1 MSLENKILALLEES
15 KTELP
20 AKVIASSLKVE
31 RSLVNRTLYE
41 KLLKMG
47 KVIQKEGTPP
57 LWSCKQ
63 TVEEKIAESDN
74 VSPKN
79 VVFIDLGNVH
89 DILPKME
96 AYADDCAVYAFA
108 DRAFNGYGI
117 NPPPKNQNITVLK
130 AKDEHKNSADITMIW
145 KAAELVL
152 LHGRKNS
159 PLARVKSGLRFI
171 IFTRDQGFRTLKA
184 ILEGY
189 SVVSQVLFVQ
199 QWEEAREFI
208 E

>member
-1 MSLENKILALLEES
+1 MSLEHNILALLEES

-31 RSLVNRTLYE
+31 RSLINRTLYE
-41 KLLKMG
+41 KLLKDG
-47 KVIQKEGTPP
+47 KVTQREGTPP
-57 LWSCKQ
+57 LWGYKL
-63 TVEEKIAESDN
+63 TAEEKMAESDN
-74 VSPKN
+74 TSPKN

-117 NPPPKNQNITVLK
+117 NPPPKSHKIAVLK
-130 AKDEHKNSADITMIW
+130 AKDDHKNSADIMMIW

-152 LHGRKNS
+152 LHGRKNC
-159 PLARVKSGLRFI
+159 PLPNIKSQLRFI
-171 IFTRDQGFRTLKA
+171 IFTRDQGFRTLKSV
-184 ILEGY
+184 LEGH
-189 SVVSQVLFVQ
+189 SIVSQVLFVQ